1 MAGGICQ
8 GAENPTYLK
17 QGGKDKAMNA
27 FGMFLVGFGL
37 SQVTYG
43 FYNLANGKNQLE

>member
-17 QGGKDKAMNA
+17 LGSKDKAVNGL
-27 FGMFLVGFGL
+27 GMFVVGTGL
-37 SQVTYG
+37 MQIIYG
-43 FYNLANGKNQLE
+43 FYHLANGSNKLE